1 MKLWF
6 KAKTYG
12 YGWYACSW
20 EGWAVILIYLAVVI
34 GLIFVLKVGT
44 LGQTGMIEYFVSVA
58 AATAIL
64 IYVCFKKGERPRWRW
79 GK

>member
-12 YGWYACSW
+12 YGWYPCSW
-20 EGWAVILIYLAVVI
+20 EGWVVTLIYLAVVV
-34 GLIFVLKVGT
+34 GFTFVLNVSAQGPIEA
-44 LGQTGMIEYFVSVA
+44 IEYLVAVA

-64 IYVCFKKGERPRWRW
+64 IYVCFKKGEPARWRW